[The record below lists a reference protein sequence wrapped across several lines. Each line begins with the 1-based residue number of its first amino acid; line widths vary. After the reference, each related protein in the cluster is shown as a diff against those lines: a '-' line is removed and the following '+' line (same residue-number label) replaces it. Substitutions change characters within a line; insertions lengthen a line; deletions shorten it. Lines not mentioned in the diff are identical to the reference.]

1 MSGIVYACIAP
12 HPPILVHEIGQGR
25 EQETHRTIEALL
37 QVAQDMAAHQPETV
51 LLFSPHG
58 PVDPR
63 AVGILTS
70 PTADGTMARWDAP
83 DVSFRHDNDLDA
95 VALIQ
100 EEAARAGLPII
111 PIEDWDDG
119 MIPGMDW
126 GCTVPLY
133 YLRSGV
139 DNAKIVPLTPSFLP
153 PDKHYAIGQA
163 IGRALQRLGKRTAI
177 ICSADLSH
185 CLSPSAPAGYDPAGL
200 EFDQKYQQVV
210 ADWDVNWVLETTI
223 DFRRRAAED
232 AVPQTA
238 MLMGALSHL
247 RVRPRVLSY
256 EGPFGVG
263 YLVAAVDVLG
273 PRPQAEQE
281 EKAATAA
288 TPSVGPEPTHP
299 LVQLAKAAVEHYVRT
314 ARLLPLTNLAPEME
328 ECAGVFVSIKKR
340 GELRGCIGTIEPV
353 RDNVGLEIIH
363 NAISAAARDPRFPPI
378 DEKELSDLTYSVDML
393 TPPEPVDDPDCL
405 DCKRY
410 GVIVQ
415 CGNRR
420 GLLLPDLEGVDT
432 VDHQILIAKVKA
444 GILPEEPVDLYRFE
458 VQRFT

>member
-12 HPPILVHEIGQGR
+12 HPPILVHEIGRGR

-37 QVAQDMAAHQPETV
+37 QVAEEMAAHQPETV

-83 DVSFRHDNDLDA
+83 DVGFRYDNDLDA

-100 EEAARAGLPII
+100 EEAARAGLPLI

-185 CLSPSAPAGYDPAGL
+185 CLSPECS
-200 EFDQKYQQVV
+200 
-210 ADWDVNWVLETTI
+210 
-223 DFRRRAAED
+223 RRLQPRR
-232 AVPQTA
+232 P
-238 MLMGALSHL
+238 
-247 RVRPRVLSY
+247 RVRPEVPAGRRRL
-256 EGPFGVG
+256 GRKLGVG
-263 YLVAAVDVLG
+263 DYYRLPP
-273 PRPQAEQE
+273 PR
-281 EKAATAA
+281 
-288 TPSVGPEPTHP
+288 
-299 LVQLAKAAVEHYVRT
+299 R
-314 ARLLPLTNLAPEME
+314 
-328 ECAGVFVSIKKR
+328 
-340 GELRGCIGTIEPV
+340 
-353 RDNVGLEIIH
+353 
-363 NAISAAARDPRFPPI
+363 
-378 DEKELSDLTYSVDML
+378 
-393 TPPEPVDDPDCL
+393 
-405 DCKRY
+405 
-410 GVIVQ
+410 
-415 CGNRR
+415 
-420 GLLLPDLEGVDT
+420 
-432 VDHQILIAKVKA
+432 
-444 GILPEEPVDLYRFE
+444 
-458 VQRFT
+458 